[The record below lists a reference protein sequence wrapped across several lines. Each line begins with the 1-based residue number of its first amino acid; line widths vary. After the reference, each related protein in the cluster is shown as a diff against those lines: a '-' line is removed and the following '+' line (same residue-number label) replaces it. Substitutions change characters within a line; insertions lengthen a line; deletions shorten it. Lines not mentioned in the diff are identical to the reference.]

1 MTPCSPVTQDTVYM
15 TGQLP
20 SRLRLLHH
28 QLGIVGLS
36 SLCVYVGVMCL
47 LLLASLGLTSSS
59 RNSNGLPQRNKWS
72 LDVFSGIA
80 FQTAAAFTF
89 TFNIAQYDE
98 RIDPTEGWYMACLL
112 YTSPSPRDS

>member
-1 MTPCSPVTQDTVYM
+1 M

-72 LDVFSGIA
+72 LDVFSGILSMI
-80 FQTAAAFTF
+80 TLAFTD

-98 RIDPTEGWYMACLL
+98 RIEPECGWYMASRVCVPWALL
-112 YTSPSPRDS
+112 GTAV